1 MKTPGYRNAV
11 IDYIRFAAKPP
22 EKFSH
27 QARLYKL
34 ACVLAG
40 GRPYDDDVVFGAAW
54 MHDLGV
60 FIGQRPEDPAAL
72 AVWDHL
78 AYVMREAPPILSRL
92 GFPLEKIPAVIEAI
106 RTHQPAADPT
116 TFEAMLI
123 HDADILEQLGAVSVL
138 RTVCKMGRDTRFVR
152 FSDAI
157 RILRHNAAD
166 LPRRL
171 RLESARQLAGP
182 RSMALVAFLD
192 AAETEATGVEW

>member
-1 MKTPGYRNAV
+1 MNTPGYRNAI
-11 IDYIRFAAKPP
+11 IDYIRSAARPP
-22 EKFSH
+22 DKFSH
-27 QARLYKL
+27 QARLYRL

-40 GRPYDDDVVFGAAW
+40 DRPYDEDVIFGAAW

-60 FIGQRPEDPAAL
+60 FIGHRPQDPTAL

-78 AYVMREAPPILSRL
+78 AYAMREAPPTLSRL

-106 RTHQPAADPT
+106 RTHQPAAAPT

-138 RTVCKMGRDTRFVR
+138 RTVCKIGRDTRFVR

-157 RILRHNAAD
+157 RVLRNNAAD
-166 LPRRL
+166 LPCRL
-171 RLESARQLAGP
+171 RLESARQLAEP
-182 RSMALVAFLD
+182 RCMALVAFLD
-192 AAETEATGVEW
+192 AAESEASGVEW